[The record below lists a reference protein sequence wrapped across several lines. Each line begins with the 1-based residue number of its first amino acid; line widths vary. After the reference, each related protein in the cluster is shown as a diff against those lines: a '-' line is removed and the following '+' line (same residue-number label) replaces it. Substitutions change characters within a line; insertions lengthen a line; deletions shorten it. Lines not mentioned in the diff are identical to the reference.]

1 MLKRVTK
8 KHVEELTNIIINE
21 GYWCEEVKEYL
32 GRFEYSAM
40 ERLNERAKA
49 NVRSIV
55 SDSEAQKEVEEV
67 ETTPETI
74 EEVKEVTAVEE
85 VQEGTQFITL
95 NGDYQLVTVLGSID
109 TKNGKRYT
117 VSESNEIFTK
127 EYILDQLSRNDILTA
142 KLERQK
148 ERNKQI
154 EAERLAEVEAD
165 KKAQQDYNF
174 CYGYI
179 DNVSA
184 LQGGRILKALNKKM
198 YYNNSLITR
207 KDLIHF
213 HIGNNSKTEIH
224 TDKSGKKTKRFYTNS
239 GSFFEVTKI
248 EYDYVNY
255 LIDNQLFGISE

>member
-8 KHVEELTNIIINE
+8 KHVEELTNIIINK
-21 GYWCEEVKEYL
+21 GYWSEEVKEYL
-32 GRFEYSAM
+32 GRFEYAAM

-49 NVRSIV
+49 NARSIT
-55 SDSEAQKEVEEV
+55 SDSEAQKEVEEA
-67 ETTPETI
+67 ETTPEAI
-74 EEVKEVTAVEE
+74 EEVKE

-95 NGDYQLVTVLGSID
+95 NGEYQLVTVSASID

-184 LQGGRILKALNKKM
+184 LQGGRILKALNKKV
-198 YYNNSLITR
+198 YYNGSLITR
-207 KDLIHF
+207 KDLIYSQ
-213 HIGNNSKTEIH
+213 IGYNSKTEIH
-224 TDKSGKKTKRFYTNS
+224 TDKSGKKTNRFYTNS

>member
-8 KHVEELTNIIINE
+8 KHVEELTNIIINK
-21 GYWCEEVKEYL
+21 GYWSEEVKEYL
-32 GRFEYSAM
+32 GRFEYAAM

-49 NVRSIV
+49 NVRNII

-67 ETTPETI
+67 ETTSEVV
-74 EEVKEVTAVEE
+74 EEVKEVI
-85 VQEGTQFITL
+85 QEGTQFITL
-95 NGDYQLVTVLGSID
+95 NREYQLVTVSASID

-127 EYILDQLSRNDILTA
+127 EYILDQLSRNDVLMA

-148 ERNKQI
+148 ERHVQI
-154 EAERLAEVEAD
+154 EAERLAEAEAD

-184 LQGGRILKALNKKM
+184 LQGGRILKALNKKV
-198 YYNNSLITR
+198 YYNGSLITR
-207 KDLIHF
+207 KDLIYSQ
-213 HIGNNSKTEIH
+213 IGYNSKTEIH
-224 TDKSGKKTKRFYTNS
+224 TDKSGKKTNRFYTNS